1 MLSSFFPLW
10 VFGISTGSEVVW
22 SVIILLC
29 CGLAFTLYCVIYI
42 LRMANEEMKELDFDK
57 DDKHN

>member
-1 MLSSFFPLW
+1 MLSSFSPLW
-10 VFGISTGSEVVW
+10 VFGTSTGSEGVW
-22 SVIILLC
+22 GVIILLC

>member
-1 MLSSFFPLW
+1 MLSSFSPLW
-10 VFGISTGSEVVW
+10 VFGTSTGSEVVW

-57 DDKHN
+57 NDKDN

>member
-1 MLSSFFPLW
+1 MLSSFSPLW
-10 VFGISTGSEVVW
+10 VFGTSTGSEVVW
-22 SVIILLC
+22 GVIILLC